1 MATAVLPE
9 PSRALYPFRSRY
21 LTLSDGK
28 QMHYVDEGPPEGE
41 LLVFVHGYP
50 TWSFTY
56 RALLVYYAA
65 RGFRCVAMDH
75 IGFGLSDKPT
85 SGRYHTLRRH
95 IHNLQELMMA
105 LDLPPSTL
113 IMEDWGGPFALG
125 YAIRQ
130 CETVRRLV
138 VMNTWGFQDTYP
150 PRLERLVRLV
160 TLPGVG
166 ELLLRT
172 FNLAP
177 TFFLQRITM
186 RRLSPAVL
194 AGYRAPFRENR
205 SRNALVQFPR
215 MISTGPDHPS
225 APALRE
231 IERGLAE
238 LDHIPTLLLWGARNP
253 IFGPDVAR
261 HWRRHVLSARGPHL
275 IDGAGHLLAED
286 APEEL
291 INHLD
296 EFLADTGAQPA
307 ALPPP

>member
-9 PSRALYPFRSRY
+9 PSRALYPFRSHY
-21 LTLSDGK
+21 VTLSDGK

-65 RGFRCVAMDH
+65 RGFRCIAMDH

-85 SGRYHTLRRH
+85 SGHYHTLRRH
-95 IHNLQELMMA
+95 IHNLRELMAA

-125 YAIRQ
+125 YTIRH
-130 CETVRRLV
+130 CEKVRRLV

-150 PRLERLVRLV
+150 PRRERLVRLV

-166 ELLLRT
+166 ELLFRT
-172 FNLAP
+172 FNVAP
-177 TFFLQRITM
+177 TFFLQRITT

-231 IERGLAE
+231 IERGLAD

-261 HWRRHVLSARGPHL
+261 HWRRHMLSARGPHL
-275 IDGAGHLLAED
+275 IENAGHLLAED

-291 INHLD
+291 ITYLD
-296 EFLADTGAQPA
+296 EFLADTGAEPA
-307 ALPPP
+307 PLPPP